1 LSGRLTRRRLIRAG
15 LIIIVPLA
23 IEKIFE
29 FFISPEGIESGRKV
43 QEALLFAVEQFNFVQ
58 FIGRFFENFAA
69 VPAVAGDI
77 IYGMLGQNL
86 ITRVL
91 LYVTIPFA
99 WLFAFAWTPID
110 LLLHTGPL
118 TLLIGI
124 LQIAAFW
131 IAIDRSPPEGD
142 APRKPLLSLVR
153 EEKGFDRVMMALFLY
168 LILMIGGT
176 VVGAVLY
183 MILAGGTL
191 LFGWAL
197 QLAALFLFANTVV
210 AFCYLFVMKYAE
222 DKVKALAE
230 AAIERGFGDGEP
242 KI

>member
-1 LSGRLTRRRLIRAG
+1 MTRRRLIRAG
-15 LIIIVPLA
+15 LIIVVPLA
-23 IEKIFE
+23 IEKVFE
-29 FFISPEGIESGRKV
+29 FFISAEGIESGRKI

-58 FIGRFFENFAA
+58 FIGRFFVNFAA
-69 VPAVAGDI
+69 VPEAVGDV

-86 ITRVL
+86 ITHIL

-99 WLFAFAWTPID
+99 WAFAFAWTPID

-131 IAIDRSPPEGD
+131 IAVDRLPSEGD
-142 APRKPLLSLVR
+142 APRKPLFSLVR
-153 EEKGFDRVMMALFLY
+153 DEKGFDRFMMALLLY

-176 VVGAVLY
+176 IVGAVLY
-183 MILAGGTL
+183 AILGGGTL

-197 QLAALFLFANTVV
+197 DLAALFLFANTLI
-210 AFCYLFVMKYAE
+210 AYAYLFLMKYAE
-222 DKVKALAE
+222 DKTKEFAE
-230 AAIERGFGDGEP
+230 SAIERRFGEEEP
-242 KI
+242 KS